1 MSGIMPRRA
10 TVFALL
16 ALLAVLLAGLA
27 LTTQRRAT
35 AQAAPDTFTSVISN
49 LVVPAQNGFSNLPEF
64 SGSGD
69 GVLGAECTGASPLS
83 GSTKMPAQVI
93 TQLRTDLTH
102 MRIFNHLG
110 VPVTGDVRVNCTLTV
125 EVTAPQTVAKVKEL
139 ARQTARQG

>member
-1 MSGIMPRRA
+1 MSTILPRRA
-10 TVFALL
+10 TVLALL
-16 ALLAVLLAGLA
+16 ALAALLLAGLA

-35 AQAAPDTFTSVISN
+35 AQQQPETFTSVISN
-49 LVVPAQNGFSNLPEF
+49 LVVPVSNGFSNLPEF

-83 GSTKMPAQVI
+83 GSTRMPAQVI

-110 VPVTGDVRVNCTLTV
+110 APITGDVRVNCTLTV

>member
-1 MSGIMPRRA
+1 MPTILPRRA
-10 TVFALL
+10 TMLALL
-16 ALLAVLLAGLA
+16 ALLALLLAGLA
-27 LTTQRRAT
+27 ATTQRRAT
-35 AQAAPDTFTSVISN
+35 AQPAPDTFTSVISN
-49 LVVPAQNGFSNLPEF
+49 LVVPVSNGFSNLPEF

-110 VPVTGDVRVNCTLTV
+110 VPITGDVRVNCTLTV

>member
-1 MSGIMPRRA
+1 MSTILPRRA
-10 TVFALL
+10 PVLAVLAVL
-16 ALLAVLLAGLA
+16 ALLLAGLA

-35 AQAAPDTFTSVISN
+35 AQPEPETFTSVISN
-49 LVVPAQNGFSNLPEF
+49 LLVPASNGFSNLPEF

-83 GSTKMPAQVI
+83 GSTKLPAQVI
-93 TQLRTDLTH
+93 TQLRTDLTYL
-102 MRIFNHLG
+102 RIFNHLG

-125 EVTAPQTVAKVKEL
+125 AVTAPQTVEKVKQL

>member
-1 MSGIMPRRA
+1 MSSILPRRA

-16 ALLAVLLAGLA
+16 ALLALLLAGVA
-27 LTTQRRAT
+27 LTTQRRAA
-35 AQAAPDTFTSVISN
+35 AQQPPDTFTSVISN

-83 GSTKMPAQVI
+83 GSTRIPAQVV

-102 MRIFNHLG
+102 LRIFNHLG
-110 VPVTGDVRVNCTLTV
+110 VPISGDVRVNCTLTV
-125 EVTAPQTVAKVKEL
+125 QTTAPQTVAKVKEL

>member
-1 MSGIMPRRA
+1 MSTILPGRA
-10 TVFALL
+10 TVLALLTLL
-16 ALLAVLLAGLA
+16 ALLLAGLA
-27 LTTQRRAT
+27 VTTQRGAT
-35 AQAAPDTFTSVISN
+35 AQQQPETFTSVISN
-49 LVVPAQNGFSNLPEF
+49 LVVPVSNGFSNLPEF

-69 GVLGAECTGASPLS
+69 GVLGAECTGASPRS

-102 MRIFNHLG
+102 LRIFNHLG
-110 VPVTGDVRVNCTLTV
+110 VPITGDVRVNCTLTV